1 MIAGESSSTSSSTSA
16 SDNQWFYTVVLKDR
30 EKSEDTMSRKG
41 PMPQIVLVRLLEKG
55 IIGPTAESAT
65 LVWKIGM
72 DEWLPI
78 QTVRISLPFC
88 ILFFYA
94 FYNAFILEKF
104 RYHHLNPSSTF
115 KISNGI
121 TLIMTVIKKVQF
133 ILEISYESCGSAGK
147 STGCLS
153 CLVVLGI

>member
-16 SDNQWFYTVVLKDR
+16 VSDNQWFYTVVLKDR

-78 QTVRISLPFC
+78 QTVSVFLHPIFLC
-88 ILFFYA
+88 IL
-94 FYNAFILEKF
+94 
-104 RYHHLNPSSTF
+104 
-115 KISNGI
+115 
-121 TLIMTVIKKVQF
+121 
-133 ILEISYESCGSAGK
+133 
-147 STGCLS
+147 
-153 CLVVLGI
+153 

>member
-94 FYNAFILEKF
+94 F
-104 RYHHLNPSSTF
+104 
-115 KISNGI
+115 
-121 TLIMTVIKKVQF
+121 
-133 ILEISYESCGSAGK
+133 
-147 STGCLS
+147 
-153 CLVVLGI
+153 